1 MDATL
6 ATALDRT
13 DRRLNALGGGLFF
26 DEVTLAIAAEEGI
39 DDVVVLYAAG
49 RAGVMGDVTASQVR
63 VTFGFFDPESVA
75 EVWAT
80 VTADHR
86 PSEVAPVFARAMAAA
101 ARARWDADAA
111 AVVARVGWAVAD
123 AAEPLAC
130 PLFAGWRDQARPDDP
145 AGSAALAVTTLRE
158 LRGDIH
164 VQSVAAA
171 GLHPLEAEMVSRGVP
186 GAQLHGWKEPY
197 PDPAAFTER
206 VAAADAETSRRMQAH
221 YGRISADELTS
232 FVDAVDRLDAGS

>member
-6 ATALDRT
+6 AADLDRT
-13 DRRLNALGGGLFF
+13 DHRINALGGTLFF
-26 DEVTLAIAAEEGI
+26 DEVTLAAAAEEGI

-49 RAGVMGDVTASQVR
+49 RAGVMGDVTAAQVR
-63 VTFGFFDPESVA
+63 VTFGFFDPGSVD
-75 EVWAT
+75 EVWAM
-80 VTADHR
+80 VTAGHR
-86 PSEVAPVFARAMAAA
+86 PSDVAPVFARAMSAA

-111 AVVARVGWAVAD
+111 AVVARIGFAVAD

-130 PLFAGWRDQARPDDP
+130 PLFTGWRDQARPDDP
-145 AGSAALAVTTLRE
+145 AGAAALAVTTLRE

-171 GLHPLEAEMVSRGVP
+171 GLHPLEAEMVSRRVP

-197 PDPAAFTER
+197 PDPAEFADR
-206 VAAADAETSRRMQAH
+206 VAAAEAETSRRMRAH
-221 YGRISADELTS
+221 YQRLAPDELAA
-232 FVDAVDRLDAGS
+232 FVDGVDRLDSGS